1 MEVVAQSEKSSTPP
15 NTWFI
20 CSGITLFKSD
30 ELYILEASGL
40 QTASFLL
47 IKGLKKEQFLL
58 LGGRGGWGCKTALKV
73 QHMAF
78 IQKKLNLFKLLIS
91 IVATGLL
98 FLHLELV
105 LDAFSGWTAC
115 IHLHQMKASS

>member
-1 MEVVAQSEKSSTPP
+1 MQSEKSSTPP

-30 ELYILEASGL
+30 ELDILE
-40 QTASFLL
+40 
-47 IKGLKKEQFLL
+47 
-58 LGGRGGWGCKTALKV
+58 WGCKTALKV

-98 FLHLELV
+98 FLHLELM

-115 IHLHQMKASS
+115 IHLHQMKQGVDSRYGAMPHANLNLLFK